1 MQFLGQRFCSTKPEA
16 FNQSLNNVYSGIKTN
31 RFPGHMTA
39 AEINDLYDGINM
51 LEMSGQ
57 ATAIQKQKHLIKALS
72 ICMGYPY
79 ARNHWDPFI

>member
-16 FNQSLNNVYSGIKTN
+16 FNQSLNNVYSCIKTN
-31 RFPGHMTA
+31 RFPGHTTA

-57 ATAIQKQKHLIKALS
+57 ATAIQNQKHLIKALI